1 MQPAAGEAPVPDPLA
16 LRALAHPIR
25 WKLIDVLTSE
35 GTVTATRCSELTGE
49 STATCS
55 YHLGVLAKYGYIRR
69 VGAEQ
74 WREKPWQLVT
84 PDLSLSAAGLD
95 EEQNAASRAAAAAFV
110 DYEMT
115 RLKESLRLSAQ
126 EPEEWRGLNKIM
138 AATAWLSPAEV
149 RQAIAEIGQVLDKY
163 RGQERAGRQHQA
175 GARPARLFAAVAL
188 MTAGPD

>member
-1 MQPAAGEAPVPDPLA
+1 MQTAAGEAPVTDPLA

-69 VGAEQ
+69 VAAEQ
-74 WREKPWQLVT
+74 WREKPWKLVT
-84 PDLSLSAAGLD
+84 PDLSLSASGHD
-95 EEQNAASRAAAAAFV
+95 EEQDAASRAAAAAFV

-138 AATAWLSPAEV
+138 AATAWLSPGEL
-149 RQAIAEIGQVLDKY
+149 RQAIAEIGQALDRY
-163 RGQERAGRQHQA
+163 RGQERADRQHQV
-175 GARPARLFAAVAL
+175 GARPTRLFAAVAL
-188 MTAGPD
+188 MPVDPD